1 MTPLPR
7 LLVVTDAAQAAS
19 TGRDLRDVLV
29 RATEAGALGVVVRDR
44 HLPPE
49 ERRDLVYWVEALLA
63 ETGGVLVVAS
73 PAVEPGQNV
82 HLTRASRHPT
92 SAPRSWVVAATTSPS
107 CRRRPTRAVTTPR
120 CHPSF

>member
-19 TGRDLRDVLV
+19 TGGDLREVLV

-49 ERRDLVYWVEALLA
+49 ERRDLVYWVQALLA

-82 HLTRASRHPT
+82 QLT
-92 SAPRSWVVAATTSPS
+92 AAEPPPDV
-107 CRRRPTRAVTTPR
+107 RPPD
-120 CHPSF
+120 HGS